1 MRDIGMWRIGVDIG
15 GTFTDVAVV
24 DEKGATIGLVKA
36 PTTPEDFSVGVMLGL
51 RAAIEQYRV
60 DPLQVSRLSHATTVV
75 TNALLE
81 ENGARAALVTTR
93 GFRDVLELRRS
104 ARADLYDLF
113 QDPPAVLIP
122 RHRRFEVTE
131 RISAHGDIITPLD
144 MDEVRELAT
153 KLREMNVQSVAVTL
167 LFSFLN
173 DSHEL
178 MLAEGLRAALPG
190 VTIYLSSEILPEVQE
205 FERTSTTAVCAYVGP
220 LLESY
225 LTGLEAATAAIGL
238 PKLQIMGSAGGV
250 VDVPEALRMPAAI
263 VESGPAAGVVAA
275 RLLGRQT
282 GRNTMLSF
290 DMGGTTAKACLILDG
305 RVETTAEYEV
315 GGAGNQNRWLHG
327 TGHAVR
333 VPVIDLAEV
342 SAGGGSIAWLDPA
355 GALQVGPQSAGAT
368 PGPACYGRGGEM
380 PTVTD
385 ANLVLGY
392 LDARSLLGGG
402 MNIDVQASTAAVER
416 HIAGPLGLTPREAA
430 ASIIRIV
437 NNSMAEALRIVS
449 VERGHDPR
457 GFGLIAFGGAG
468 PLHAA
473 ALAEEL
479 DIPEVIVP
487 PVPGGF
493 SALGLLG
500 SDIRRDYARTLY
512 ASLDTLDMD
521 HAEAIWS
528 EMEEM
533 GKTMLA
539 ESGIAPDLWQ
549 LERSA
554 GLRYSRQAYEL
565 TVPYHRPRVTREGLD
580 ALAQSFHEAHQQTY
594 GHRNPDEPVHLMT
607 LRLTATGTMPELEL
621 RQTAQQDGDSLKGH
635 RDAWF
640 ENHGDVECAVHD
652 RARLSVGATVSG
664 PAIIESYDSTIVVPP
679 GWAAVRDDRGSI
691 CMERRK

>member
-1 MRDIGMWRIGVDIG
+1 MWRIGVDIG

-24 DEKGATIGLVKA
+24 DEEGATIGLVKA
-36 PTTPEDFSVGVMLGL
+36 PTTPDDFSIGVLQGL
-51 RAAIEQYRV
+51 REAIERYCI
-60 DPLQVSRLSHATTVV
+60 DPAQVSRLSHATTVV

-81 ENGARAALVTTR
+81 EKGARAALVTTQ

-113 QDPPAVLIP
+113 QDSPAVLIP
-122 RHRRFEVTE
+122 RQRRLEVRE
-131 RISAHGDIITPLD
+131 RVSAQGQIVTPLD

-153 KLREMNVQSVAVTL
+153 TLRNMNVESIAVTL
-167 LFSFLN
+167 LFSFLD
-173 DSHEL
+173 DSHER
-178 MLAEGLRAALPG
+178 MLAEALRSALPE
-190 VTIYLSSEILPEVQE
+190 VPVYLSSEILPEVQE

-225 LTGLEAATAAIGL
+225 LAGLEKATTEIGL
-238 PKLQIMGSAGGV
+238 PKLQVMGSAGGV

-275 RLLGRQT
+275 RLMGRQT
-282 GRNTMLSF
+282 GRNTLLSF

-305 RVETTAEYEV
+305 QVETTAEYEV

-355 GALQVGPQSAGAT
+355 GALQVGPHSAGAT
-368 PGPACYGRGGEM
+368 PGPACYGRGGEL

-392 LDARSLLGGG
+392 LDSGSLLGGS
-402 MNIDVQASTAAVER
+402 MDIDAAASNAAIER
-416 HIAGPLGLTPREAA
+416 HIAGPLGQTPREAA
-430 ASIIRIV
+430 AGIIRIV

-449 VERGHDPR
+449 IERGHDPR

-479 DIPEVIVP
+479 DMPEVIVP

-512 ASLDTLDMD
+512 ASLDDLDMD

-533 GKTMLA
+533 GKAMLA
-539 ESGIAPDLWQ
+539 ESGIAPDRWQ
-549 LERSA
+549 LQRSA

-565 TVPYHRPRVTREGLD
+565 TVPYNQPRVTRDGLA
-580 ALAQSFHEAHQQTY
+580 ALSQAFHETHHQTY
-594 GHRNPDEPVHLMT
+594 GHRNPEEPVHLMT
-607 LRLTATGTMPELEL
+607 LRLTATGEMPELEL
-621 RQTAQQDGDSLKGH
+621 RQSKRDAGDSLKGH
-635 RDAWF
+635 RTAWF
-640 ENHGDVECAVHD
+640 EKTGDVECAVHD
-652 RARLSVGATVSG
+652 RAQLTVGAPVAG
-664 PAIIESYDSTIVVPP
+664 PAIVESYDSTIVVPP
-679 GWAAVRDDRGSI
+679 GWTATSDDRGSI

>member
-1 MRDIGMWRIGVDIG
+1 MWRIGVDIG

-24 DEKGATIGLVKA
+24 DEEGATIGLVKA
-36 PTTPEDFSVGVMLGL
+36 PTTPDDFSVGVMQGL
-51 RAAIEQYRV
+51 REAIERYRI
-60 DPLQVSRLSHATTVV
+60 DPAQVSRLSHATTVV

-81 ENGARAALVTTR
+81 EKGARAALVTTQ

-113 QDPPAVLIP
+113 QDSPAVLIP
-122 RHRRFEVTE
+122 RQRRLEVRE
-131 RISAHGDIITPLD
+131 RVSALGEVVTPLD
-144 MDEVRELAT
+144 MGEVRELTSA
-153 KLREMNVQSVAVTL
+153 LREMNVESVAVTL
-167 LFSFLN
+167 LFSFLD
-173 DSHEL
+173 DSHER
-178 MLAEGLRAALPG
+178 MLAEALRAALPE
-190 VTIYLSSEILPEVQE
+190 VPVYLSSEILPEVQE

-225 LTGLEAATAAIGL
+225 LAGLEAATAELGL
-238 PKLQIMGSAGGV
+238 PKLQVMGSAGGV

-275 RLLGRQT
+275 RLMGRQT
-282 GRNTMLSF
+282 GRNTLLSF

-305 RVETTAEYEV
+305 QVETTAEYEV
-315 GGAGNQNRWLHG
+315 GGAGSQNRWLHG

-355 GALQVGPQSAGAT
+355 GALQVGPHSAGAT
-368 PGPACYGRGGEM
+368 PGPACYGRGGEL

-392 LDARSLLGGG
+392 LDAGSLLGGS
-402 MNIDVQASTAAVER
+402 MDIDATASNTAIER
-416 HIAGPLGLTPREAA
+416 HIAGPLGQTPREAA
-430 ASIIRIV
+430 AGIIRIV

-479 DIPEVIVP
+479 DMPEVIVP

-512 ASLDTLDMD
+512 APLDALDID

-533 GKTMLA
+533 GKAMLA
-539 ESGIAPDLWQ
+539 ESGIEPDRWQ
-549 LERSA
+549 LQRSA

-565 TVPYHRPRVTREGLD
+565 TVPYHQSRVTREGLA
-580 ALAQSFHEAHQQTY
+580 ALAQAFHDIHHQTY

-607 LRLTATGTMPELEL
+607 LRLTATGELPELEL
-621 RQTAQQDGDSLKGH
+621 RQGNRHSGDSLKGY
-635 RDAWF
+635 RTAWF
-640 ENHGDVECAVHD
+640 EKTGDVECAVHD
-652 RARLSVGATVSG
+652 RARLAVGKPVAG

-679 GWAAVRDDRGSI
+679 GWTATNDDRGSI

>member
-1 MRDIGMWRIGVDIG
+1 MWRIGVDIG

-24 DEKGATIGLVKA
+24 DEDGARIGLVKA
-36 PTTPEDFSVGVMLGL
+36 PTTPEDFSAGVMAGL
-51 RAAIEQYRV
+51 RAAIERYEI
-60 DPLQVSRLSHATTVV
+60 DPAQVSRLSHATTVV

-81 ENGARAALVTTR
+81 EKGARAALVTTR

-113 QDPPAVLIP
+113 QEAPAVLIP
-122 RHRRFEVTE
+122 RHRRLVVTE
-131 RISAHGDIITPLD
+131 RISAQGEVVTPLD
-144 MDEVRELAT
+144 PQEVAALIDR
-153 KLREMNVQSVAVTL
+153 LRAMEVEAVAVTL

-173 DSHEL
+173 DSHERQ
-178 MLAEGLRAALPG
+178 LAQAIRAALPG
-190 VTIYLSSEILPEVQE
+190 VPVYLSSEVLPEVQE

-225 LTGLEAATAAIGL
+225 LAGLERATAALGL
-238 PKLQIMGSAGGV
+238 PVLRVMGSAGGV

-275 RLLGRQT
+275 QLLGRQS
-282 GRNTMLSF
+282 GRPTLLSF

-305 RVETTAEYEV
+305 EVETTSEYEV
-315 GGAGNQNRWLHG
+315 GGAGSQNRWLHG

-342 SAGGGSIAWLDPA
+342 SAGGGSIARLDPA
-355 GALQVGPQSAGAT
+355 GALQVGPHSAGAS
-368 PGPACYGRGGEM
+368 PGPACYGRGGTL

-392 LDARSLLGGG
+392 LDGRSLLGGS
-402 MNIDVQASTAAVER
+402 MDIDMAAAIRAIEE
-416 HIAGPLGLTPREAA
+416 HIAGPLGLSAREAA
-430 ASIIRIV
+430 AAIIRVV
-437 NNSMAEALRIVS
+437 NNAMAEALRIVS

-479 DIPEVIVP
+479 EMPEVILP

-493 SALGLLG
+493 SAVGLLG

-512 ASLDTLDMD
+512 APLEGLDPAR
-521 HAEAIWS
+521 AEEIWA
-528 EMEEM
+528 EMEARGAE
-533 GKTMLA
+533 MLA
-539 ESGIAPDLWQ
+539 DSGVPRDRW
-549 LERSA
+549 RFRRVA
-554 GLRYSRQAYEL
+554 GMRYSRQAYEL
-565 TVPYHRPRVTREGLD
+565 TVPCPEGPATQEGLA
-580 ALAQSFHEAHQQTY
+580 ALAELFHQAHEQTY
-594 GHRNPDEPVHLMT
+594 GHRNADEPVHLMT
-607 LRLTATGTMPELEL
+607 LRLTATGEMPELQL
-621 RQTAQQDGDSLKGH
+621 RQTGEGTGDSLKGQ
-635 RDAWF
+635 RTAWF
-640 ENHGDVECAVHD
+640 EGTGDIACAVHD
-652 RARLSVGATVSG
+652 RARMAEDVGVAG

-679 GWAAVRDDRGSI
+679 GWSAASDARGCI
-691 CMERRK
+691 RMERRT